1 MSKAIMKPLGE
12 VERWLLEAP
21 LFLRGIVSR
30 ARTLLNGGRR
40 VSIA

>member
-12 VERWLLEAP
+12 MEKRLLEAP
-21 LFLRGIVSR
+21 LFLRGLVSK
-30 ARTLLNGGRR
+30 AHTLLNGGRC